1 MDFLPVPTLPVTDP
15 VLIVAITMGI
25 LLVGPLLFERFRI
38 PGLVGLIALGAVA
51 GPSVTGLLE
60 RDATFVLL
68 GTLGLLYLMFMAGV
82 TLDLAEFARQ
92 RTRALAF
99 GALSFAL
106 PMSLALLLAPGI
118 LGYSIP
124 AAALLGRP
132 RPRRQ

>member
-68 GTLGLLYLMFMAGV
+68 GTLGLLYLMFMVQSILVEVLLPDGV
-82 TLDLAEFARQ
+82 EF
-92 RTRALAF
+92 
-99 GALSFAL
+99 
-106 PMSLALLLAPGI
+106 
-118 LGYSIP
+118 
-124 AAALLGRP
+124 
-132 RPRRQ
+132 

>member
-1 MDFLPVPTLPVTDP
+1 MRTHYAAAPGTRWVGSGRPSPLPVDFLPVPDLPVTDP

-68 GTLGLLYLMFMAGV
+68 GTFGLLYLMFMAGV
-82 TLDLAEFARQ
+82 TLDLVGTDRQ
-92 RTRALAF
+92 
-99 GALSFAL
+99 
-106 PMSLALLLAPGI
+106 PYAP
-118 LGYSIP
+118 
-124 AAALLGRP
+124 
-132 RPRRQ
+132 